1 MQCGCSRPYAV
12 AGFTP
17 PATAPSL
24 FPALSLST
32 ALGPAPSGEMADSPV
47 ALQGAPTSA
56 PPAAPASAPQPA
68 FSAATSCW
76 KFLAIGLSACAV
88 VHGRC

>member
-1 MQCGCSRPYAV
+1 MGQGGSRSCAV

-17 PATAPSL
+17 PAKAPSL

-47 ALQGAPTSA
+47 APKGAPTSVPA
-56 PPAAPASAPQPA
+56 AAPASAPQPA
-68 FSAATSCW
+68 FSAATAYSLL
-76 KFLAIGLSACAV
+76 FLQQAMYGDS
-88 VHGRC
+88 